1 MDTMT
6 GVVKVVT
13 HGGRARVRC
22 RVIYG
27 RLLPGSLKIAEIG
40 VTARF
45 PVIVKDLIPGMGAKS
60 FAIMKGRPGMLGQRA
75 LGAGVTIYAAPG

>member
-1 MDTMT
+1 MT

-13 HGGRARVRC
+13 HDGRARVRC
-22 RVIYG
+22 RAIYG

-45 PVIVKDLIPGMGAKS
+45 PMIAKDLIPEMGAKP
-60 FAIMKGRPGMLGQRA
+60 FAIMKGA
-75 LGAGVTIYAAPG
+75 AGTRDWRD